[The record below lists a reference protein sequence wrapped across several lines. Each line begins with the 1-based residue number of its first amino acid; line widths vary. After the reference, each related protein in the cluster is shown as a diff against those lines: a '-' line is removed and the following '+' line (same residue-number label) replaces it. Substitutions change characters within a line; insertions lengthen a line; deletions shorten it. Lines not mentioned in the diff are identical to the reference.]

1 MRSFAS
7 KKLWNLHIARLAMQ
21 TGSCGRSQLATG
33 TQSIGMKTCASLHG
47 PPRAITAVSN
57 LRSSARVAGPLQA
70 AGGGATGWP
79 MLPLHVQR
87 KVNVWARSF
96 HSEDA
101 LASPPAAPALPYSNG
116 HCGVNSLRVNPS
128 ALGSS
133 TAVETEPVAKPAA
146 GSPGVDTAGD
156 SGRCSTAAA
165 ELNGR
170 STTDAAAP
178 PVGTPS
184 RNGTSGAA
192 AVPAAAAGPSSSSST
207 SSTTTAPAEAASNE
221 SSSTDGTSSS
231 TAAPVDESS
240 SSSSSSSEAPGAS
253 GNGAGPAVRLTL
265 QSGAA
270 MLPHPDK
277 AHRGGED
284 SFFIA
289 EHQAAVGV
297 ADGVGGW
304 AEIGV
309 DAGAYARL
317 LMVHAKEAA
326 DVATDDVA
334 AGTLSPQA
342 ILESAFYRTNVQG
355 SSTAC
360 VLVVN
365 GTTLSASNLGDSGFV
380 LVRDGVATFQCPQQ
394 QHNFN
399 FPFQLGSADSMSD
412 QPQAAMRFDL
422 QLQPGDI
429 IVTGSDGLWD
439 NIFAEEAATIASK
452 CRDKGETATTA
463 AQVLCRYA
471 RMRASDA
478 KYHSPFSYSAIQA
491 GYVYLGGK
499 MDDITVVVS
508 YVTLPAAKL

>member
-1 MRSFAS
+1 
-7 KKLWNLHIARLAMQ
+7 
-21 TGSCGRSQLATG
+21 
-33 TQSIGMKTCASLHG
+33 
-47 PPRAITAVSN
+47 
-57 LRSSARVAGPLQA
+57 
-70 AGGGATGWP
+70 
-79 MLPLHVQR
+79 
-87 KVNVWARSF
+87 
-96 HSEDA
+96 
-101 LASPPAAPALPYSNG
+101 
-116 HCGVNSLRVNPS
+116 
-128 ALGSS
+128 
-133 TAVETEPVAKPAA
+133 
-146 GSPGVDTAGD
+146 
-156 SGRCSTAAA
+156 
-165 ELNGR
+165 
-170 STTDAAAP
+170 
-178 PVGTPS
+178 
-184 RNGTSGAA
+184 
-192 AVPAAAAGPSSSSST
+192 
-207 SSTTTAPAEAASNE
+207 
-221 SSSTDGTSSS
+221 
-231 TAAPVDESS
+231 
-240 SSSSSSSEAPGAS
+240 
-253 GNGAGPAVRLTL
+253 
-265 QSGAA
+265 

-277 AHRGGED
+277 ASRGGED

-289 EHQAAVGV
+289 DHQAAVGV

-326 DVATDDVA
+326 DAAADDVA
-334 AGTLSPQA
+334 AGTLSAQA

-412 QPQAAMRFDL
+412 QPQAAMRFEL
-422 QLQPGDI
+422 QVQPGDI

-478 KYHSPFSYSAIQA
+478 KYHSPFSYAAIQA

-508 YVTLPAAKL
+508 YVALPSRV